1 MLCAEQDKVSNLQLG
16 WSHSL
21 LQTLGSGF
29 LGPAEVIPSLHDP
42 VLEVLGVFFHRWA
55 GEFVG
60 YGNRQGWVSPMIE
73 EKWGF
78 TQGWVH

>member
-16 WSHSL
+16 GSHAL
-21 LQTLGSGF
+21 LQAFGPGL
-29 LGPAEVIPSLHDP
+29 LGPAEVIPCLHDP
-42 VLEVLGVFFHRWA
+42 ILEVLGILFHCWA
-55 GEFVG
+55 GEFVS
-60 YGNRQGWVSPMIE
+60 YGHRQGWVSPMIE